1 MKKPKIIVYHNIIKD
16 KKIFIVVFI
25 GQPLDFDR
33 AKEVIKKYSS
43 LVYSAIPTGINA
55 ITFVE
60 KTDETSMH
68 LPTTEEFMLGKLM
81 LTTLPG
87 RGELSHKEF
96 KYLMKLYDLKKA
108 IKFKV
113 KEWYMKA
120 LEILYQYKQADEA
133 FGNSYSMGERL
144 EEAIKELE
152 EYESDMDS
160 YLDYTTGSRCTK
172 SFNSSLGSIKNAYDR
187 ELEKIVKENI

>member
-1 MKKPKIIVYHNIIKD
+1 MKKTKIIVYHNIIKD

-81 LTTLPG
+81 LMTLPSK
-87 RGELSHKEF
+87 RGELRYKEF
-96 KYLMKLYDLKKA
+96 KYIIKLYDLKKA

-113 KEWYMKA
+113 KE
-120 LEILYQYKQADEA
+120 
-133 FGNSYSMGERL
+133 
-144 EEAIKELE
+144 
-152 EYESDMDS
+152 
-160 YLDYTTGSRCTK
+160 
-172 SFNSSLGSIKNAYDR
+172 
-187 ELEKIVKENI
+187 